1 MPIQAELVLQ
11 LMMSLIEVAFLGA
24 QQLCLGS
31 LFQRIPLGI
40 RPGCSSALQL
50 LAALGMVIRSS
61 VMGCWSPDVV
71 PAVAAAPSVL
81 PCGFCCRNPAGEAAG
96 SSCFSDLKGVS
107 LLEAPDDSWPWEDS
121 PHTVHRDL
129 AQARGGLD

>member
-81 PCGFCCRNPAGEAAG
+81 LCGFCCRNPAGEAAG
-96 SSCFSDLKGVS
+96 SSCFSDLEGVWLCWR
-107 LLEAPDDSWPWEDS
+107 LLM
-121 PHTVHRDL
+121 T
-129 AQARGGLD
+129 RGHGRILLTQFTGTWLRPREV